1 MSDVTT
7 APAIEISVNGEK
19 REIESGTTV
28 RGLVELL
35 RLQPGQVAVER
46 NGEVVPRRLHGEQA
60 LAAGDTVEVVTF
72 VGGG

>member
-46 NGEVVPRRLHGEQA
+46 NGEVVPRRTHEQVVIE
-60 LAAGDTVEVVTF
+60 AGDRLEVVTF

>member
-7 APAIEISVNGEK
+7 ASGIEISVNGEL
-19 REIESGTTV
+19 RRIESGTTV

-35 RLQPGQVAVER
+35 RLQPTQVAVER
-46 NGEVVPRRLHGEQA
+46 NGEVVPRRTHEQVV
-60 LAAGDTVEVVTF
+60 LEAGDRLEVVTF